1 MKINMSN
8 ILSVSQ
14 VNTYIRSLIDGNRNL
29 SNILISGEISNF
41 TDHYRTG
48 HLYFSL
54 KDSKS
59 VLKAVM
65 FNDSARRLKFMPK
78 DGMKVIVS
86 GKITVYEPS
95 GQYQIIVKSMQP
107 DGVGALHIAY
117 EQLKEKLSKE
127 GLFDKSRPL
136 PEYPKKIA
144 VITSETGAA
153 VQDIKNILGRRWPI
167 AEINLIPC
175 TVQGEYA
182 EGQLTKAVKQANT
195 IPDVDIIIIGRGG
208 GSIEDLWAFN
218 SEKLAR
224 AIYDSKI
231 PVISAVGHETDFT
244 ICDFVSDLRAPT
256 PSAAAELAVPDVRDV
271 MGSLLST
278 DEHIKSRALAVV
290 NEKSQQL
297 DLLSSSR
304 SFKSPNEIWDS
315 KKRDLDVLSKEL
327 KQLADGKLKNESHNL
342 SETYAKLEALNP
354 LNILLRGYS
363 AVTKD
368 DKFIS
373 SVANVSVGDKITIK
387 MSDGSVSADV
397 TEVSASEG

>member
-1 MKINMSN
+1 MNSS
-8 ILSVSQ
+8 ILTISQ
-14 VNTYIRSLIDGNRNL
+14 VNTYIHSIIDSDKILNNVLIT
-29 SNILISGEISNF
+29 GEISNF

-65 FNDSARRLKFMPK
+65 FADSAKRLKFKPH

-86 GKITVYEPS
+86 GRITVYEPS
-95 GQYQIIVKSMQP
+95 GQYQVIVKSMQP
-107 DGVGALHIAY
+107 DGIGALHIAY

-127 GLFDKSRPL
+127 GLFDKARSIPQ
-136 PEYPKKIA
+136 YPKRIA

-153 VQDIKNILGRRWPI
+153 VRDIENILGRRWPI
-167 AEINLIPC
+167 AEVLLIPC

-182 EGQLTKAVKQANT
+182 ENQLCRAVKYANALPN
-195 IPDVDIIIIGRGG
+195 IDVIIIGRGG

-224 AIYDSKI
+224 TIYASET

-256 PSAAAELAVPDVRDV
+256 PSAAAELATPDINEVYS
-271 MGSLLST
+271 SLVST
-278 DEHIKSRALAVV
+278 LEFIKKRTSYII
-290 NEKSQQL
+290 NSKYQQL
-297 DLLSSSR
+297 DLLSMNKML
-304 SFKSPNEIWDS
+304 KSPEVIWETQ
-315 KKRDLDVLSKEL
+315 KVELDKLSVKMDHLIRTRKEKEL
-327 KQLADGKLKNESHNL
+327 NSL
-342 SETYAKLEALNP
+342 SELYAKLDALNP

-363 AVTKD
+363 IVTKD
-368 DKFIS
+368 TKFVASAKDLSVNDSIDIKMNDGNI
-373 SVANVSVGDKITIK
+373 VANVTSISLK
-387 MSDGSVSADV
+387 
-397 TEVSASEG
+397 EE